1 MYTLEDL
8 FDRRSPVGT
17 RLEQI
22 LMEKKCTKAELIKE
36 DRGFQ
41 TRTIDKVLSGTITS
55 KKIMKHIC
63 QKLELSPNNTR
74 YFIGK

>member
-22 LMEKKCTKAELIKE
+22 LMEKKCTKAELSKKTGVS
-36 DRGFQ
+36 RP
-41 TRTIDKVLSGTITS
+41 TIDKVSVELLPA

-63 QKLELSPNNTR
+63 QK
-74 YFIGK
+74 

>member
-22 LMEKKCTKAELIKE
+22 LMEKKCTKAEL
-36 DRGFQ
+36 
-41 TRTIDKVLSGTITS
+41 S
-55 KKIMKHIC
+55 KKTGVSRLFMISQIV
-63 QKLELSPNNTR
+63 QFLITQ
-74 YFIGK
+74 IV

>member
-22 LMEKKCTKAELIKE
+22 LMEKKCTKAELSKKTGVS
-36 DRGFQ
+36 RP
-41 TRTIDKVLSGTITS
+41 TIDKVLKHKILFYIS
-55 KKIMKHIC
+55 KIISINHLYRFDNI
-63 QKLELSPNNTR
+63 
-74 YFIGK
+74 I

>member
-22 LMEKKCTKAELIKE
+22 LMEKKCTKAELSKKTGVS
-36 DRGFQ
+36 RP
-41 TRTIDKVLSGTITS
+41 TIDKVLSGTITS
-55 KKIMKHIC
+55 KK
-63 QKLELSPNNTR
+63 L
-74 YFIGK
+74 

>member
-22 LMEKKCTKAELIKE
+22 LMEKKCTKAELSKE

-41 TRTIDKVLSGTITS
+41 TDNR
-55 KKIMKHIC
+55 
-63 QKLELSPNNTR
+63 
-74 YFIGK
+74 

>member
-22 LMEKKCTKAELIKE
+22 LIEKKCTKAELSKKTGVS
-36 DRGFQ
+36 RP
-41 TRTIDKVLSGTITS
+41 TIDKVLSGTITS

-63 QKLELSPNNTR
+63 QNNELSSNNTR

>member
-22 LMEKKCTKAELIKE
+22 LIEKNVLRIWW
-36 DRGFQ
+36 Q
-41 TRTIDKVLSGTITS
+41 TEG
-55 KKIMKHIC
+55 KKK
-63 QKLELSPNNTR
+63 N
-74 YFIGK
+74 

>member
-22 LMEKKCTKAELIKE
+22 LMEKKCTKAGVQRRQGFP
-36 DRGFQ
+36 DRQ
-41 TRTIDKVLSGTITS
+41 
-55 KKIMKHIC
+55 
-63 QKLELSPNNTR
+63 
-74 YFIGK
+74 

>member
-1 MYTLEDL
+1 MISYRHIREGKLYVYIEDL

-22 LMEKKCTKAELIKE
+22 LMEKKCTKAELSKKTGVS
-36 DRGFQ
+36 RP
-41 TRTIDKVLSGTITS
+41 TIDKVLSGTITS

-63 QKLELSPNNTR
+63 QK
-74 YFIGK
+74 